1 MGEHEQELENRE
13 SAHDGLRLV
22 SSHDDIAV
30 GLTFRERLGWEKIVE
45 GRKKLAAWG
54 HSRDDVDR
62 KTGRPTWKQLTFDRE
77 VDRYTETVTVKATGE
92 VIVKK
97 DYQLSE
103 KGKRKQR
110 QADRP

>member
-1 MGEHEQELENRE
+1 MDEHEQEP
-13 SAHDGLRLV
+13 AHDGLRLV
-22 SSHDDIAV
+22 TSHDDIAV

-45 GRKKLAAWG
+45 GRKKLAAWA

-77 VDRYTETVTVKATGE
+77 VDRYTETITVKATGE

-97 DYQLSE
+97 DYALS
-103 KGKRKQR
+103 
-110 QADRP
+110 